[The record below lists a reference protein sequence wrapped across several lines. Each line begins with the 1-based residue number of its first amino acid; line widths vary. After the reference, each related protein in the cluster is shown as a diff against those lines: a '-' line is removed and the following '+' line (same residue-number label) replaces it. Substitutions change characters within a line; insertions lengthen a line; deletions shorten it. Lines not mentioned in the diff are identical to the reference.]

1 MTTPPS
7 SSRLPRPTPPRPGS
21 SSSLSASAVSTGSS
35 KYVTPSTSTRP
46 SSSTSSLSNSKGE
59 KKSRSRSKSTI
70 AQPKIL
76 PFPDLSYRAQVAA
89 QASRES
95 SRATSPM
102 STPPI
107 ERLGVTFDQMVS
119 MSRGGSSEGPSYT
132 HSTTSSGLG
141 HAASASAS
149 ASGSSRRRSSGSATA
164 AGSTSPPVSS
174 PLAIAVAQNRSRA
187 FTAPSSASPAT
198 TPIDERHGTPTPTPA
213 PAPASSSSTGIATG
227 AATPTT
233 SATATSAARS
243 IPVPTPTRSTGFSPS
258 SPALPRP
265 GTSLLNPPITTS
277 TTSSTVTTPTPQQA
291 SIPTISAPVTTTSAR
306 QSRPLGPAVQAQ
318 AQAQSRPTTAITP
331 IPSTQALG
339 SHLYQAFLKGICADI
354 RLVVV
359 KWGVCYHAHRMI
371 LAQTSFFNTL
381 FLGGFSETAPS
392 IGRGRKGKDRARTAI
407 VTDEPWSGEDL
418 ELHFDDS
425 NITRAAFEI
434 CLSRLY
440 SPYPHLLFPTDL
452 LPTANQPLTSSFPDI
467 TIPDFPS
474 LQSST
479 SPNEHLTTPRLLL
492 SLLATTTYLGQGA
505 LMREV
510 LAMTLRTVSPVTVGR
525 YLGFAVGDGIGEEEW
540 AGQTEEGIKSLS
552 NVAKVIHT
560 DSSYPSS
567 RPDEDDED
575 QVEEALHSIKNS
587 PRNSTDSETKV
598 SEVSTPVRHGV
609 VPIPSIELP
618 SRSNSIRSTMTNDPF
633 AIGPMLLPHFYG
645 VLGNKIGEACGCWM
659 ARWGVDL
666 LKVET
671 EVSSPSYKIW
681 AHRGLPS
688 RFIRA
693 VLSSDYFFVKDEMER
708 YRVARKV
715 MELRRQGW
723 DDEMEDGGDLS
734 LAAGAEMEDAGSEEG
749 WEEWEEEEREIQKVF
764 ADGIH
769 YCHMTFDDLSII
781 ASDIDPTTHVPYAP
795 LSVLQAAHWTAAD
808 LRARVTAHE
817 RMAGTPVLDEDKE
830 NELGLMQTT
839 SAICSSTKRRRRP
852 VPRSRL
858 PSPAIPSSWTGSS
871 SPSPSDTLTSK
882 HTSPHAIYHPVPT
895 DETHRIGASGL
906 LSMTSSSSS
915 SGPATVS
922 SVTAS
927 ANGISI
933 QGVPDFGPDLIDPND
948 PPHLKSKSQ
957 PPPHGENNL
966 FGLMGG
972 RKTAAEIEEKWI
984 TEGGAF
990 ANSGLGFGN
999 VSTKVIKEDRWAKI
1013 EPFRFSVE
1021 FFDVDKLSEK
1031 ERYYSTTHF
1040 YAGSHFNCYVQMIK
1054 RKEKGVQLGIYLHR
1068 QSPNE
1073 PFPAPSAPRSRDLKI
1088 TSSPAITL
1096 PIPDLNPAPAPA
1108 GGPSTPNSH
1117 ARHLSTS
1124 PLVPGSPPTAT
1135 GTGTMTARQHQPGS
1149 LGLTTVLTNSA
1160 SSLSPES
1167 TTHPSLSASTS
1178 VSGPHQTPYE
1188 DTRAVTKAFFS
1199 ISCASTLGT
1208 SLIRFT
1214 SGPDCFAISQS
1225 WGWKS
1230 SALRSEEYLSTSTS
1244 MSTSAGSSSTLPGNH
1259 DTLLEGEEEGDEG
1272 VLGWT
1277 GELPYT
1283 SGSGSGSGSGVG
1295 QCSLRA
1301 TVVVGVV

>member
-7 SSRLPRPTPPRPGS
+7 SSRLPRPTPPRLGS
-21 SSSLSASAVSTGSS
+21 SSSSYSLSAGTSTTPRYVSPSTTRPPQSSSSSSS
-35 KYVTPSTSTRP
+35 KA
-46 SSSTSSLSNSKGE
+46 
-59 KKSRSRSKSTI
+59 KSRSRSKSTA

-76 PFPDLSYRAQVAA
+76 PFPDLSIRAQIAA

-119 MSRGGSSEGPSYT
+119 MSRGGSSEG
-132 HSTTSSGLG
+132 HSGGSNG
-141 HAASASAS
+141 HGH
-149 ASGSSRRRSSGSATA
+149 ASGSENGASRRRSSGSANGGAVTPNSSQNPTVMLA
-164 AGSTSPPVSS
+164 AVAGAGSTSPPVSS
-174 PLAIAVAQNRSRA
+174 PLAIAVAQNRGRA

-198 TPIDERHGTPTPTPA
+198 PTDRPAGTLAVDTPTPA
-213 PAPASSSSTGIATG
+213 PSAMAP
-227 AATPTT
+227 T
-233 SATATSAARS
+233 SAPSTNAF
-243 IPVPTPTRSTGFSPS
+243 TGFSPS

-265 GTSLLNPPITTS
+265 GTSLPNPPITTS
-277 TTSSTVTTPTPQQA
+277 TAATAPRQTPIATSVTTVTSSTRQSLRGPV
-291 SIPTISAPVTTTSAR
+291 SAPA
-306 QSRPLGPAVQAQ
+306 PLNPV
-318 AQAQSRPTTAITP
+318 TAITP
-331 IPSTQALG
+331 VPSSQALG
-339 SHLYQAFLKGICADI
+339 NHLYQAFLNGVCADL
-354 RLVVV
+354 RLVIV
-359 KWGVCYHAHRMI
+359 KWGVCYHVHKMI

-381 FLGGFSETAPS
+381 FLGGFSETAAS
-392 IGRGRKGKDRARTAI
+392 TRKGKERARTEI
-407 VTDEPWSGEDL
+407 VTDTPWSGEDF

-440 SPYPHLLFPTDL
+440 SPFPHLVFPTGL
-452 LPTANQPLTSSFPDI
+452 LPTADHPLTSSFPNI
-467 TIPDFPS
+467 AIPDFPS
-474 LQSST
+474 LQSSSS
-479 SPNEHLTTPRLLL
+479 SPNEHLTSPRLLL

-540 AGQTEEGIKSLS
+540 PGQTDQGIKSLS
-552 NVAKVIHT
+552 NVAKTTQST
-560 DSSYPSS
+560 DSVSPL
-567 RPDEDDED
+567 DEDDED

-587 PRNSTDSETKV
+587 PRHSTDSDTKV
-598 SEVSTPVRHGV
+598 SEVSTPIRHGV
-609 VPIPSIELP
+609 PSIELP
-618 SRSNSIRSTMTNDPF
+618 SRSNSIRSTLTLNEPP
-633 AIGPMLLPHFYG
+633 PMLMPHFYG

-666 LKVET
+666 LQAEA
-671 EVSSPSYKIW
+671 EAPRYKIW

-693 VLSSDYFFVKDEMER
+693 VLSSDYFFVRDEMER

-715 MELRRQGW
+715 MDLRRQGW
-723 DDEMEDGGDLS
+723 DEEMEDGGDLGF
-734 LAAGAEMEDAGSEEG
+734 AGVADTSSEEG
-749 WEEWEEEEREIQKVF
+749 WEEWEEDEREIQKVF

-781 ASDIDPTTHVPYAP
+781 ASDIDPTTHIPYAP

-817 RMAGTPVLDEDKE
+817 RATSHSTPSLDEDKD

-839 SAICSSTKRRRRP
+839 SAICSSNKRRRRP

-858 PSPAIPSSWTGSS
+858 PSPAIPSSWTGRPS
-871 SPSPSDTLTSK
+871 SPSPSDTAFTTPR
-882 HTSPHAIYHPVPT
+882 HTSPQAIYHPVPT

-906 LSMTSSSSS
+906 LSMTSSLSPSAP
-915 SGPATVS
+915 GGATTS
-922 SVTAS
+922 SVTSS

-933 QGVPDFGPDLIDPND
+933 QGVPDFGPDLLDPND
-948 PPHLKSKSQ
+948 PPHINKNTKAQL
-957 PPPHGENNL
+957 PPHGENNS

-972 RKTAAEIEEKWI
+972 KKTAAEIEERWI

-990 ANSGLGFGN
+990 ANSGLGFGD
-999 VSTKVIKEDRWAKI
+999 VSSKNIKEDRWAKI

-1031 ERYYSTTHF
+1031 ERFYSSTHF
-1040 YAGSHFNCYVQMIK
+1040 YAGSYFNCYVQMIK

-1068 QSPNE
+1068 QSPHE
-1073 PFPAPSAPRSRDLKI
+1073 PFPTPSAPRAREGLKI
-1088 TSSPAITL
+1088 PNALAAPL
-1096 PIPDLNPAPAPA
+1096 PSAPLAPF
-1108 GGPSTPNSH
+1108 TPNNH

-1124 PLVPGSPPTAT
+1124 PLVPGSPPGAAAHAT
-1135 GTGTMTARQHQPGS
+1135 RHPPGS
-1149 LGLTTVLTNSA
+1149 LGLTTVSPP
-1160 SSLSPES
+1160 SPEALTYPYQQS
-1167 TTHPSLSASTS
+1167 QS
-1178 VSGPHQTPYE
+1178 QTPYE

-1230 SALRSEEYLSTSTS
+1230 SALRSEEYLSTTPA
-1244 MSTSAGSSSTLPGNH
+1244 SANAGPRANVT
-1259 DTLLEGEEEGDEG
+1259 LEGDEEGDEG
-1272 VLGWT
+1272 DEGILGWT
-1277 GELPYT
+1277 GELP
-1283 SGSGSGSGSGVG
+1283 GGPGQG

>member
-21 SSSLSASAVSTGSS
+21 SSSISLIGSSS
-35 KYVTPSTSTRP
+35 KYVSPPTAARP
-46 SSSTSSLSNSKGE
+46 SSTSSSSKG
-59 KKSRSRSKSTI
+59 KSRSRSKSSA

-119 MSRGGSSEGPSYT
+119 MSRGGSSEG
-132 HSTTSSGLG
+132 HSGSNG
-141 HAASASAS
+141 HASG
-149 ASGSSRRRSSGSATA
+149 SGSSRRRSSGSASGAATPTSNPTVMLA
-164 AGSTSPPVSS
+164 GLAGSTSPPVSS
-174 PLAIAVAQNRSRA
+174 PLAIAVAQNRERA

-198 TPIDERHGTPTPTPA
+198 VQSIERHGTPTPA
-213 PAPASSSSTGIATG
+213 QSSSTETQG
-227 AATPTT
+227 TT
-233 SATATSAARS
+233 APTATSSTRS
-243 IPVPTPTRSTGFSPS
+243 IPVPTPTRSTGFLPS

-265 GTSLLNPPITTS
+265 GISLLNPPATRSTTS
-277 TTSSTVTTPTPQQA
+277 TTSENATQRAP
-291 SIPTISAPVTTTSAR
+291 IPTLSAPVTTTTAAK
-306 QSRPLGPAVQAQ
+306 QSRALALPAP
-318 AQAQSRPTTAITP
+318 AQSQTQLSAVGPTTAITP
-331 IPSTQALG
+331 VPSLHALG
-339 SHLYQAFLKGICADI
+339 SHLYQAFLNGMCADV
-354 RLVVV
+354 RLVVA
-359 KWGVCYHAHRMI
+359 KWGVCYHAHKMI
-371 LAQTSFFNTL
+371 LTQASFFNTL
-381 FLGGFSETAPS
+381 FLGGFSETAPR
-392 IGRGRKGKDRARTAI
+392 IGRGRKGKERARTEI
-407 VTDEPWSGEDL
+407 VTDEAWSGEDL
-418 ELHFDDS
+418 ELHFDDP

-452 LPTANQPLTSSFPDI
+452 LPTAKQPLTMSFPNID
-467 TIPDFPS
+467 IPDFPS
-474 LQSST
+474 LQTST
-479 SPNEHLTTPRLLL
+479 PPNEYLTTPRLLL
-492 SLLATTTYLGQGA
+492 SLLATTTYLGLGA

-525 YLGFAVGDGIGEEEW
+525 YLGFAMGDGIGEEEW
-540 AGQTEEGIKSLS
+540 HGQTEEGIKSLS
-552 NVAKVIHT
+552 NVAKIIQT
-560 DSSYPSS
+560 DS
-567 RPDEDDED
+567 
-575 QVEEALHSIKNS
+575 S

-598 SEVSTPVRHGV
+598 SEVSTPIRQCVA
-609 VPIPSIELP
+609 PIPHIELP
-618 SRSNSIRSTMTNDPF
+618 SRSNSIRSTMTSDPF
-633 AIGPMLLPHFYG
+633 AIGPGLLPHFYG

-666 LKVET
+666 LKAET
-671 EVSSPSYKIW
+671 EVPSPSYKIW

-688 RFIRA
+688 QFIRA
-693 VLSSDYFFVKDEMER
+693 VLSSDYFFVRDEMER

-715 MELRRQGW
+715 M
-723 DDEMEDGGDLS
+723 DLQ
-734 LAAGAEMEDAGSEEG
+734 EG
-749 WEEWEEEEREIQKVF
+749 WEEWEEEEREVQKVF

-817 RMAGTPVLDEDKE
+817 RMTGTPNLDEEKE

-852 VPRSRL
+852 TPRSRL
-858 PSPAIPSSWTGSS
+858 PSPAVPSSWTGPA
-871 SPSPSDTLTSK
+871 SPSTSDTLTHR
-882 HTSPHAIYHPVPT
+882 HTSPHAVYHPVPT

-906 LSMTSSSSS
+906 LSMKSSPSP
-915 SGPATVS
+915 GATAPAPATTS
-922 SVTAS
+922 SVTSS
-927 ANGISI
+927 AHGISI
-933 QGVPDFGPDLIDPND
+933 QGVPDFGPDLVDPND
-948 PPHLKSKSQ
+948 PPHLKNNKSQ
-957 PPPHGENNL
+957 PPPHGENNS

-990 ANSGLGFGN
+990 ANSGLGFGD
-999 VSTKVIKEDRWAKI
+999 VLSKTIKEDRWAKI

-1031 ERYYSTTHF
+1031 ERFYSTTHF
-1040 YAGSHFNCYVQMIK
+1040 YAGSYFNCYVQMIK

-1073 PFPAPSAPRSRDLKI
+1073 PFPAPSAPRSRDLKH
-1088 TSSPAITL
+1088 TAAAASL
-1096 PIPDLNPAPAPA
+1096 PIPSIPTA
-1108 GGPSTPNSH
+1108 GPSSPSPH

-1124 PLVPGSPPTAT
+1124 PLVPGSPPT
-1135 GTGTMTARQHQPGS
+1135 GTSAAAGHQPGS

-1160 SSLSPES
+1160 TSLSPES
-1167 TTHPSLSASTS
+1167 PLHSINTANA
-1178 VSGPHQTPYE
+1178 SGPHQTAYE

-1230 SALRSEEYLSTSTS
+1230 SALRSEEYLSAGTSPGASLSARANPADTS
-1244 MSTSAGSSSTLPGNH
+1244 
-1259 DTLLEGEEEGDEG
+1259 LEGDATEEGGGSGGGDEG

-1277 GELPYT
+1277 GELPY
-1283 SGSGSGSGSGVG
+1283 SNSSDNSVG
-1295 QCSLRA
+1295 PDQCSLRA